1 MRILLVGG
9 TGLIGSAIHA
19 RLNAEG
25 HDCVLVSRH
34 TSGVQNARHVALDIA
49 QAKDASAWEPVLAGI
64 DAVINA
70 AGALQGRDMQ
80 GVHVAG
86 SAALYAACECAG
98 VRRVILFSAIGTNR
112 DAPSDFSRTKQEGE
126 AALMARDLDWVVLR
140 PSVVVGRAAYGGS
153 ALLRGL
159 ASLPVLPVMPGTAP
173 IQPVHLDDVVE
184 TVLFLLR
191 PGAPSR
197 IALDLAGPRRMAFSD
212 AVALFRRW
220 LRWRPAYRLQ
230 LPTWAASS
238 AYRAGDVAQMLG
250 WRTPVNS
257 TAQAEMRRGATGD
270 PEPWRQATGTV
281 PRDLEA
287 ALGSEPAS
295 VQERWFARLYALK
308 PLIFAVFGLFWIV
321 TGIISLGPGWE
332 IGMSYVR
339 EGGLG
344 EHFAALTVV
353 AGALADIIIGL
364 AILWRPWS
372 RYGLWAAFIISLV
385 YVVIGTTLVPRL
397 WADPLG
403 PMLKIWPVLLLNM
416 VAIAIRE
423 DR

>member
-19 RLNAEG
+19 RLSAEG
-25 HDCVLVSRH
+25 HECVLMSRH
-34 TSGVQNARHVALDIA
+34 PTAASDTHHITLDMA
-49 QAKDASAWEPVLAGI
+49 QTTDASKWKGI
-64 DAVINA
+64 LGGVDAVINA
-70 AGALQGRDMQ
+70 AGALQGQDMQ

-86 SAALYAACECAG
+86 SAALYAACESAG
-98 VRRVILFSAIGTNR
+98 VRRVILFSAIGTDR
-112 DAPSDFSRTKQEGE
+112 DARSDFSRTKQEGE
-126 AALMARDLDWVVLR
+126 AALMARNLDWVVLR
-140 PSVVVGRAAYGGS
+140 PSVVVGRPAYGGS

-159 ASLPVLPVMPGTAP
+159 ASLPVLPQMPDTAA

-184 TVLFLLR
+184 TVLFFLQ

-197 IALDLAGPRRMAFSD
+197 IALDLAGPRQMAFSD
-212 AVALFRRW
+212 AVALVRRW
-220 LRWRPAYRLQ
+220 LRWGPAHRLHV
-230 LPTWAASS
+230 PTWVASG
-238 AYRAGDVAQMLG
+238 AYRAGDLAQMLG

-270 PEPWRQATGTV
+270 PGPWRQATGMM
-281 PRDLEA
+281 PRDLAA
-287 ALGSEPAS
+287 ALASEPAS
-295 VQERWFARLYALK
+295 VQERWFARLYVLK
-308 PLIFAVFGLFWIV
+308 PLIFGVFGLFWIV

-344 EHFAALTVV
+344 ETFAALTVV
-353 AGALADIIIGL
+353 AGALADIVIGL
-364 AILWRPWS
+364 AILWRPAS
-372 RYGLWAAFIISLV
+372 RYGLWAALIISLT
-385 YVVIGTTLVPRL
+385 YVVIGTILVPRL

-403 PMLKIWPVLLLNM
+403 PMLKIWPVLMLNL
-416 VAIAIRE
+416 VAMAIRE

>member
-1 MRILLVGG
+1 MRILIIGG
-9 TGLIGSAIHA
+9 TGLIGSATHA
-19 RLNAEG
+19 RLATEG

-34 TSGVQNARHVALDIA
+34 PTGAADAHHVALDVA
-49 QAKDASAWEPVLAGI
+49 RVTDASGWRPVLAGI

-70 AGALQGRDMQ
+70 AGALQGQDMQ

-86 SAALYAACECAG
+86 SAALYAACESEG

-112 DAPSDFSRTKQEGE
+112 AAPSDFSRTKQEGE
-126 AALMARDLDWVVLR
+126 AALTARDLDWVVLR

-159 ASLPVLPVMPGTAP
+159 ASLPVLPDMPGTAP

-184 TVLFLLR
+184 TVVFFLK

-197 IALDLAGPRRMAFSD
+197 IALDLAGPRQMAFSD

-230 LPTWAASS
+230 LPAWAAAVS
-238 AYRAGDVAQMLG
+238 YRAGDVAQMLG

-270 PEPWRQATGTV
+270 PGPWRQATGLA

-287 ALGSEPAS
+287 ALASEPAS
-295 VQERWFARLYALK
+295 VQEHWFARLYALK
-308 PLIFAVFGLFWIV
+308 PLIFGVFGLFWIV

-339 EGGLG
+339 EGGL
-344 EHFAALTVV
+344 EENFAAITVI
-353 AGALADIIIGL
+353 AGALADLAIGS
-364 AILWRPWS
+364 AILWRPAS
-372 RYGLWAAFIISLV
+372 RYGLWAALIISLV
-385 YVVIGTTLVPRL
+385 YVVIGTMLVPRL

-403 PMLKIWPVLLLNM
+403 PMLKIWPVLMLNL
-416 VAIAIRE
+416 VAMAIRE

>member
-19 RLNAEG
+19 RLSDEG
-25 HDCVLVSRH
+25 HECVLVSRH
-34 TSGVQNARHVALDIA
+34 TSAMQNARHVALDIA
-49 QAKDASAWEPVLAGI
+49 QAKNVSAWKPVLTGI

-70 AGALQGRDMQ
+70 AGALQGQDMQ

-86 SAALYAACECAG
+86 SAALYAACESEG

-112 DAPSDFSRTKQEGE
+112 EAQSDFSRSKQEGE
-126 AALMARDLDWVVLR
+126 AALMARDLDWIVLR
-140 PSVVVGRAAYGGS
+140 PSIVVGRAAYGGS

-184 TVLFLLR
+184 TVLFFLK

-197 IALDLAGPRRMAFSD
+197 IALDLAGPQQMAFSD
-212 AVALFRRW
+212 AVALLRRW

-230 LPTWAASS
+230 LPAWAASG
-238 AYRAGDVAQMLG
+238 AFRAGDVAQMLG

-257 TAQAEMRRGATGD
+257 RAQAEMRRGATGD
-270 PEPWRQATGTV
+270 PGPWRQATGIAR
-281 PRDLEA
+281 RDLEA
-287 ALGSEPAS
+287 ALASEPAS

-308 PLIFAVFGLFWIV
+308 PLIFGVFGLFWIV

-344 EHFAALTVV
+344 ENVAALTVV

-364 AILWRPWS
+364 AILWRPSS

-385 YVVIGTTLVPRL
+385 YVVIGTALVPRL

-403 PMLKIWPVLLLNM
+403 PMLKIWPVLMLNL
-416 VAIAIRE
+416 VAMAIRE